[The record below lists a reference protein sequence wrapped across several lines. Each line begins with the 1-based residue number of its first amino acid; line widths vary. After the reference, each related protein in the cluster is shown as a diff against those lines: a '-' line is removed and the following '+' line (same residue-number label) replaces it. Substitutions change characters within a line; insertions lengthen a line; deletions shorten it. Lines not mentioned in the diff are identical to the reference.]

1 MQPDWHDEAA
11 TLWLAPLVA
20 TIPLIPIMSIRSSP
34 FFIGRLM
41 DDPTHPFN
49 WPDTGPL
56 ISAAG
61 VVFDAEILGILFVL
75 FLIAPAYWGLRQ
87 YGKNSARNILIV
99 CGGAGILASQI
110 ARVIS
115 HGFRQA
121 DLRALEHFHK
131 YCGAGWYPAA
141 DWQSAWPAERNRAGR
156 LAIGRRLTN
165 LPHSNCENALARG
178 LRRFWAY
185 FAGWRPE
192 PSLRLSRIVAWRACR
207 SSLYRQWHCLF
218 AWSS

>member
-1 MQPDWHDEAA
+1 MQRNWHDEAA

-49 WPDTGPL
+49 WPATGSL

-61 VVFDAEILGILFVL
+61 VVFDAEILGIFFVL
-75 FLIAPAYWGLRQ
+75 FLVAPVYWGLRQ

-99 CGGAGILASQI
+99 CGGAGILASPI
-110 ARVIS
+110 ARMIS

-121 DLRALEHFHK
+121 DLRVFASSGISPILGCL
-131 YCGAGWYPAA
+131 CGLAAGAIIATFANRRMARLSIFSIPPAA
-141 DWQSAWPAERNRAGR
+141 LFICTVVIMWSADLWRGR
-156 LAIGRRLTN
+156 
-165 LPHSNCENALARG
+165 
-178 LRRFWAY
+178 
-185 FAGWRPE
+185 
-192 PSLRLSRIVAWRACR
+192 
-207 SSLYRQWHCLF
+207 
-218 AWSS
+218 